1 MECFRASGGE
11 SGGEVGGEN
20 CVVALV
26 GVGPAESGAAEA
38 ASLLGDSSLTSFCS
52 FSSIT
57 TFAWVGSGSA
67 MFGVCLLAA
76 CASECG
82 ELDDRGA
89 MASF

>member
-20 CVVALV
+20 CVVALI

-67 MFGVCLLAA
+67 IFVVCLLAMSRA
-76 CASECG
+76 NVVSSVSEAQWP
-82 ELDDRGA
+82 L
-89 MASF
+89 